1 MLRNLIIGGMLIL
14 GEQTIAYINANG
26 KLKKQSLTD
35 PTVFS
40 TWGRVND
47 TRYLLG
53 DDYGKLYS
61 LILDTPN
68 IQGQLNVDI
77 TVTYIGEVSRL
88 LPLPNLI

>member
-1 MLRNLIIGGMLIL
+1 MIL
-14 GEQTIAYINANG
+14 GEQTIVYIGANG
-26 KLKKQSLTD
+26 KLKKHLLTD

-68 IQGQLNVDI
+68 IQGQLTVDI
-77 TVTYIGEVSRL
+77 VVTYIGEVTRL
-88 LPLPNLI
+88 LPLPTLI